1 MSVESSAFMKHTAH
15 PAEKRTFLSGALRCI
30 RLFLQL
36 LRRWISHGHFYHMRE
51 NMKRNNG
58 KWVEKFHSQPIFI
71 YVSKNISFPYVF
83 SEHDLSK
90 PEMLKYSFAKIDNL
104 MI

>member
-1 MSVESSAFMKHTAH
+1 MKHTAH
-15 PAEKRTFLSGALRCI
+15 PAEKGTFLSGA
-30 RLFLQL
+30 RLLHL
-36 LRRWISHGHFYHMRE
+36 AVLAALRRWISHGHFYHMRE
-51 NMKRNNG
+51 NMKRNNA

-83 SEHDLSK
+83 PEHDLSK
-90 PEMLKYSFAKIDNL
+90 PKMLKYSFAKIDNL